1 MTPIEY
7 IGPIPQKK
15 KRKPVLG
22 GWVIL
27 LMSGLFVSYFAWPT
41 FADYVKTQ
49 QDVATEDKA
58 SVLISQL
65 VGSERFGDRLAGA
78 ALQRTQVPSSYDGAY
93 YTISYPMGDVPEGKG
108 VGADVLVRSYRGVG
122 IDLQQLVHEDMRE
135 NFRLYPQLWG
145 QKETDTNIDHRR
157 IPNLQRFFVRNGLEI
172 PVSRIPSDYHVGD
185 LVAWRLPNGD
195 THIGIV
201 VPGPGSRYEER
212 WVVHNQ
218 GEGTQWDNAL
228 LDHEIVGHYRFG
240 K

>member
-49 QDVATEDKA
+49 EDVASEDKA
-58 SVLISQL
+58 
-65 VGSERFGDRLAGA
+65 
-78 ALQRTQVPSSYDGAY
+78 TQVIEQLEHSEEFGLLLAAEALKRSQVTTTFDASYYHIDF
-93 YTISYPMGDVPEGKG
+93 PMGDVPEGKG
-108 VGADVLVRSYRGVG
+108 VGADLIIRSYRGVG
-122 IDLQQLVHEDMRE
+122 IDLQESVHNDMKQH
-135 NFRLYPQLWG
+135 FRMYPQLWG
-145 QKETDTNIDHRR
+145 MRDTDTNIDHRR
-157 IPNLQRFFVRNGLEI
+157 VPNLQRFFARNGQEI
-172 PVSRIPSDYHVGD
+172 PVSETTSEYAFGD
-185 LVAWRLPNGD
+185 IVVWRLSDGD
-195 THIGIV
+195 AHIGVV
-201 VPGPGSRYEER
+201 VPGPGSRFDER
-212 WVVHNQ
+212 WVVHNI
-218 GEGTQWDNAL
+218 GAGAVWDDAL

>member
-49 QDVATEDKA
+49 EDVATVDKA
-58 SVLISQL
+58 VSAIEVLTTSQ
-65 VGSERFGDRLAGA
+65 SFGDRLAA
-78 ALQRTQVPSSYDGAY
+78 SALQRTKVSSSYDGAY
-93 YTISYPMGDVPEGKG
+93 YHIKYPMGDVPEGKG
-108 VGADVLVRSYRGVG
+108 VAADVLVRSYRNLNL
-122 IDLQQLVHEDMRE
+122 DLQQLVHEDMQD

-145 QKETDTNIDHRR
+145 LKGTDTNIDHRR
-157 IPNLQRFFVRNGLEI
+157 IPNLQRFFVRNGQDI
-172 PVSRIPSDYHVGD
+172 PVSRVPSDYLNGD
-185 LVAWRLPNGD
+185 IVAWRLPDGD
-195 THIGIV
+195 THIGVI
-201 VPGPGSRYEER
+201 VPGPGVRSDER
-212 WVVHNQ
+212 WVVHNN
-218 GEGTQWDNAL
+218 GGGVQWDDAL
-228 LDHEIVGHYRFG
+228 LDYEIVGHYRYG